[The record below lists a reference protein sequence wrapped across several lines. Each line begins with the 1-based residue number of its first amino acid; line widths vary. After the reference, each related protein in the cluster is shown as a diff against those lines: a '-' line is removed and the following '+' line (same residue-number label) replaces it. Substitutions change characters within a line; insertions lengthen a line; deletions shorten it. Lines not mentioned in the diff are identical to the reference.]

1 MEGITLEKLQVLI
14 EAQTSQFKKEIENVN
29 KQINSLS
36 SNVNKKVNSIKN
48 VFSRVG
54 KTIAALGIAKIL
66 KNSIISAMEAI
77 EGENLFET
85 VFGNLSSQMRQWSD
99 DLQNTLGVNAYAARN
114 NAAVLFNIASSMG
127 VVRDEALGL
136 SKDMTLLAEDMAS
149 FYNINSDEAFNKIR
163 SGLTGETEPL
173 KALGILVDEN
183 TLKQYGYN
191 SSMSNAE
198 KVMVRYKAIL
208 AQTSAAQ
215 GDLARTLD
223 SPANQLRIL
232 KNNLSLLSVE
242 LGRAFMPIVQTVL
255 PIINSFVLAI
265 TKAVS
270 AVATFMNTLFGT
282 NISASIGGQAASIG
296 ALASS
301 TEDYNSA
308 LADTGDTAKSTAKEV
323 NRLLGGFDEI
333 NTLNKDSSSDGGG
346 ASGGSSIPSSGGLV
360 DLGNSEFQQST
371 NGLESA
377 VNKFKTLFEP
387 VVESFENLKAAI
399 KPLVNNIGIIL
410 KWFWDNI
417 LVPFTTWTI
426 TQVMPQFFNILAG
439 VFKIL
444 NPILESFMKLGAWL
458 WDKFLQ
464 PIASWT
470 GGVIV
475 SVLTGLAKVLNSIG
489 DWMKNHQGIVD
500 AITISLTAFFAVW
513 KLTELLAFIQTS
525 GGIVAALSNLS
536 KAIKACT
543 VAKIADKV
551 ETIQLTAL
559 YAKDFILS
567 IPKVTSEL
575 ASQAKQFAIN
585 TSAKITD
592 KAETIYLTTLYAKDF
607 VVSIVK
613 GTAEL
618 IKQAAQWVVNTGL
631 KIADTTATI
640 AMNVA
645 TAAWNVVA
653 GIATTVT
660 KALGAALAFLTSPI
674 GLVIVA
680 ITALIAIGVLLYK
693 NWDVIKAKAIEVWD
707 KIKTKFN
714 EFKNWLG
721 NVFATD
727 WSQRFG
733 FMGNILN
740 RFLANIRNI
749 FNSVKQIFSG
759 IIDFVAG
766 VFTGNWSRAWQ
777 GVVSIFSGI
786 MNGLGAV
793 IKAPLNAV
801 ISLINGAIS
810 GLNKISVSIPSWVPG
825 VGGKTFGVNIPKI
838 PMLAKGGIIDSPTL
852 AMVGEAGKEA
862 VVPLEN
868 NTQGLDLLAN
878 KLLER
883 LGGTTSTNNSFGS
896 GDLILQI
903 DGSIIGKVALNQLR
917 KMQRQ
922 GGINVIPV

>member
-1 MEGITLEKLQVLI
+1 MEGMTLEKLQVLI

-36 SNVNKKVNSIKN
+36 HNVNKQVNSIKN

-54 KTIAALGIAKIL
+54 KAIAAIGIGNII

-85 VFGNLSSQMRQWSD
+85 VFGNLSSDMRQWSD
-99 DLQNTLGVNAYAARN
+99 NLQNTLGINAYAARN
-114 NAAVLFNIASSMG
+114 NAAVLFNIASNMG
-127 VVRDEALGL
+127 VVRNEALGL

-149 FYNINSDEAFNKIR
+149 FYNINSEEAFNKVK

-198 KVMVRYKAIL
+198 KIMIRYKAIL
-208 AQTSAAQ
+208 AQTSTAQ

-232 KNNLSLLSVE
+232 QNNLSLLSVE

-270 AVATFMNTLFGT
+270 AVAIFMNALFGT
-282 NISASIGGQAASIG
+282 NISSSIGSQASSVS
-296 ALASS
+296 ALANS
-301 TEDYNSA
+301 TQDYNSV

-333 NTLNKDSSSDGGG
+333 NTINKDNSSDGGG
-346 ASGGSSIPSSGGLV
+346 GSGGSSIPSSGGF
-360 DLGNSEFQQST
+360 DLGNSEFENST
-371 NGLESA
+371 KGLENA
-377 VNKFKTLFEP
+377 VNKFKTLFAP
-387 VVESFENLKAAI
+387 VVESFENLKSAI
-399 KPLVNNIGIIL
+399 KPLIDNIGIIL
-410 KWFWDNI
+410 VWFWENI
-417 LVPFTTWTI
+417 LVPFGKWTI

-458 WDKFLQ
+458 WDSFLQ

-470 GGVIV
+470 GGIIV
-475 SVLTGLAKVLNSIG
+475 SVLTGLANVLNSIG
-489 DWMKNHQGIVD
+489 DWMKNNQSVVD
-500 AITISLTAFFAVW
+500 AITFSLTAFFAVW

-525 GGIVAALSNLS
+525 GGIVGAFTTITN
-536 KAIKACT
+536 AIKACT
-543 VAKIADKV
+543 VAKIADKL
-551 ETIQLTAL
+551 ETM
-559 YAKDFILS
+559 
-567 IPKVTSEL
+567 
-575 ASQAKQFAIN
+575 
-585 TSAKITD
+585 
-592 KAETIYLTTLYAKDF
+592 YLTVLYAKDF
-607 VVSIVK
+607 VVSLVK

-618 IKQAAQWVVNTGL
+618 IKQAAQWVINTGL
-631 KIADTTATI
+631 KIADTAATI

-660 KALGAALAFLTSPI
+660 TALGAALAFLTSPI

-693 NWDVIKAKAIEVWD
+693 NWDTIKAKAIEVWD
-707 KIKTKFN
+707 KIKAKFN
-714 EFKNWLG
+714 DFKTWLG

-727 WSQRFG
+727 WSQKFG
-733 FMGNILN
+733 FLGDILN
-740 RFLANIRNI
+740 GYLANVKNI

-759 IIDFVAG
+759 IIDFIAG
-766 VFTGNWSRAWQ
+766 VFTGDWSRAWQ
-777 GVVSIFSGI
+777 GVKDIFSGI

-793 IKAPLNAV
+793 MKAPLNGV
-801 ISLINGAIS
+801 IGLINAAIS
-810 GLNKISVSIPSWVPG
+810 GLNKIKIPSIDIPFFG
-825 VGGKTFGVNIPKI
+825 EVGGWGFNIPKI
-838 PMLAKGGIIDSPTL
+838 PYLAKGGIIDSPTL
-852 AMVGEAGKEA
+852 AMVGEAGRKILRSIEEIRYKKYS
-862 VVPLEN
+862 V
-868 NTQGLDLLAN
+868 
-878 KLLER
+878 
-883 LGGTTSTNNSFGS
+883 NSWKPKFR
-896 GDLILQI
+896 
-903 DGSIIGKVALNQLR
+903 KVA
-917 KMQRQ
+917 
-922 GGINVIPV
+922 